1 MNYPEIDPV
10 ALQIGPIAIHWYG
23 LMYLLSFLLVYLLGN
38 YRAKQ
43 PGSGWNKEQVSD
55 LVFFSALG
63 VVLGGR
69 LGYALF
75 YNFASYADN
84 PLNILKVWEG
94 GMSFHGGLIGVT
106 VATMLFARS
115 RGKTFLQVADFAAV
129 LAPVGLFLGRIA
141 NFINQE
147 LWGRVTDMPWGIIFP
162 LAGTQPRHPS
172 MLYEAL
178 LEGIVLFAIL
188 WWFSS
193 SKRSAGKVAGLFLWV
208 YGAFRFLV
216 EFVREPD
223 AHIGFL
229 AGDWFTTGHLLC
241 LPMMAI
247 GLWLLLKR
255 SSINP

>member
-23 LMYLLSFLLVYLLGN
+23 LMYLLSFLLVYLIGN

-94 GMSFHGGLIGVT
+94 GMSFHGGLLGVI
-106 VATMLFARS
+106 VAMLLFARS
-115 RGKTFLQVADFAAV
+115 RGKPFLQVADFAAV
-129 LAPVGLFLGRIA
+129 LTPVGLFLGRIA

-147 LWGRVTDMPWGIIFP
+147 LWGRVTDAPWGMVFP

-193 SKRSAGKVAGLFLWV
+193 SKRPAGKVAGLFLWV

-229 AGDWFTTGHLLC
+229 AGDWLTTGHLLC

-247 GLWLLLKR
+247 GLWLFFKR
-255 SSINP
+255 SSINS

>member
-1 MNYPEIDPV
+1 MNYPEIDPI
-10 ALQIGPIAIHWYG
+10 AIQIGPVAIHWYG
-23 LMYLLSFLLVYLLGN
+23 LMYLLSFFLVYLLGN

-94 GMSFHGGLIGVT
+94 GMSFHGGLVGVT
-106 VATMLFARS
+106 VAMLLFARS
-115 RGKTFLQVADFAAV
+115 RGKPFLQVADFAVV
-129 LAPVGLFLGRIA
+129 LTPVGLFLGRIA

-147 LWGRVTDMPWGIIFP
+147 LWGRVTDVPWGMVFP

-193 SKRSAGKVAGLFLWV
+193 NKRPAGKVAGLFLCV

-229 AGDWFTTGHLLC
+229 AGDWLTTGHLLC
-241 LPMMAI
+241 LPMMVI
-247 GLWLLLKR
+247 GLWLLFKR
-255 SSINP
+255 SSINA